1 MGRLLSP
8 ASRQA
13 GFTLLELMIAVVIVS
28 ILATIAVPSFRTM
41 IANNRGSSNANALI
55 QVLTAARSEAIRNNR
70 SVSVCPANA
79 AGTACDSSR
88 RWDEGVLTFTD
99 ANANGAVDSGD
110 VVLRADIPFARST
123 EITGITSGITYLPS
137 GLGGATNS
145 GGAPTTGGTFTI
157 KPAGATATQ
166 YKQVVLS
173 TVGRPRI
180 GS

>member
-1 MGRLLSP
+1 MGRFLSP

-99 ANANGAVDSGD
+99 ANANGTVDSGD
-110 VVLRADIPFARST
+110 AVLRADIPFARST
-123 EITGITSGITYLPS
+123 EITGVTSGITYLPS